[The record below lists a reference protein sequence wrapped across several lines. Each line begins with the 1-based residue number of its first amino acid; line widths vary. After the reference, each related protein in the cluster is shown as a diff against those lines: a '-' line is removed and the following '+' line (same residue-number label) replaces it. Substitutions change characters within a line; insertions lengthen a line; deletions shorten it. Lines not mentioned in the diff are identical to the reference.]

1 MLAYKFTLV
10 ILSLYLYNIIINSEY
25 LQIPDKNYELVLCT
39 PISNGYEYKNIV
51 LETLDTHSKI
61 YPLSPINCW
70 YGCYPNSGCKVFF
83 EQPKT
88 YGYTTRF
95 LMAIITLL
103 NIIIFTYF

>member
-1 MLAYKFTLV
+1 MSDDDLK
-10 ILSLYLYNIIINSEY
+10 
-25 LQIPDKNYELVLCT
+25 LVL
-39 PISNGYEYKNIV
+39 SKYQQKAFELFNKNIV

-70 YGCYPNSGCKVFF
+70 YGCYPNSGCKVFL